1 MIYRSSKS
9 VYQSNKISQYISDFR
24 DCPLYQGYALLSE
37 INLEK
42 VVMYAVVVLADALT
56 ANGTSDQAVNKSSN

>member
-9 VYQSNKISQYISDFR
+9 VYQSNKISQYISDFSEI
-24 DCPLYQGYALLSE
+24 YQGYALLSE